1 MKYNAHT
8 IQSFYHEVR
17 RYMDR
22 VFYTSLV
29 LDSASFVTKLR
40 LAAFS
45 KDKELRMLVRDSIRE
60 DLEGWH
66 PISGPLYAWKI
77 LSPRFPDDCLDFG
90 SACDVIDYAP
100 KWLLRK
106 HFHDVYESAPD
117 IHRIWLL
124 NRLGYNMDSEDGLP
138 SVLKLVRS
146 TARTRNSGKGLTLS
160 KYEDGYFYP
169 SCNEFT
175 GMGNL
180 LAAIVGNG
188 GIAELERYIQFNE
201 HIIANYT
208 GSEQFMESGNEEECA
223 VQLFWEAL
231 DKELHMESS

>member
-8 IQSFYHEVR
+8 IQSFHQAVR

-22 VFYTSLV
+22 GFYTSLV

-45 KDKELRMLVRDSIRE
+45 RDEELRSLVLASIRE
-60 DLEGWH
+60 GLEGWH

-77 LSPRFPDDCLDFG
+77 LSPRFPDECLDFG
-90 SACDVIDYAP
+90 SSCDVIDYAP

-106 HFHDVYESAPD
+106 HFNEVYEAAPD

-124 NRLGYNMDSEDGLP
+124 NRLGYDMDPEDGFP
-138 SVLKLVRS
+138 SVLTLVRS
-146 TARTRNSGKGLTLS
+146 TARTRNCGKDLPLYE
-160 KYEDGYFYP
+160 YEDGYFYP
-169 SCNEFT
+169 SCNDFT
-175 GMGNL
+175 GIGNL

-188 GIAELERYIQFNE
+188 GLAELERYIQFNE
-201 HIIANYT
+201 HIIASYT
-208 GSEQFMESGNEEECA
+208 CSEQFMESGNEEECA
-223 VQLFWEAL
+223 AQLFWEAL
-231 DKELHMESS
+231 DKELHMKS